1 MQHGSCAYSLVVGWL
16 VGWLVVVLFYVSRF
30 YIVCA
35 GNGCPWMAYLG
46 LRRPGDTGTSEKGQE
61 PRGCHDSCLER
72 YSPEKSAKY
81 LVALSQHSRTTS
93 CFPMPTQITVYC
105 QDSLFTTVFIIPSA
119 DSSVKIWLPRPSWL
133 VLPVRLQVIPKKKKK
148 KKKGRRG
155 NLTHILSF
163 PIPEESDLSF
173 SFFPEGKV
181 RGTLAD
187 DLSILPSA
195 PTSSDAAYYSNCKRS
210 VPRRNFDTSSCSH
223 GPV

>member
-148 KKKGRRG
+148 KKRKKGKL
-155 NLTHILSF
+155 NSHFILSH
-163 PIPEESDLSF
+163 
-173 SFFPEGKV
+173 
-181 RGTLAD
+181 
-187 DLSILPSA
+187 
-195 PTSSDAAYYSNCKRS
+195 
-210 VPRRNFDTSSCSH
+210 PRRIRSQLFFL
-223 GPV
+223 P